1 MGGGLVCWKR
11 APEGCTSLVCF
22 PWAGGGSAPFRQWTD
37 WLPED
42 VGLWAVRLAGRE
54 SRLDERPLDDM
65 ERLVGELA
73 EEVGAFESGPFAF
86 FGHCSGALIAFE
98 LARELRRRDAPLPV
112 QLLATSQPA
121 PRLSRIAPP
130 GERDLAA
137 GLRRLGGT
145 SERVLA
151 DTELF
156 GLLRPA
162 IEADLRLVESY
173 AYASEPRLDL
183 PITVFAV
190 EGDDP
195 AALSSFE
202 AWREETT
209 RPFAVV
215 VLEGD
220 HLFTGPGWRIL
231 ADAVGERLLPAA
243 RRAVSARAQYGRP
256 SASP

>member
-1 MGGGLVCWKR
+1 VAGGLVCWKR
-11 APEGCTSLVCF
+11 APEGCASVVCF
-22 PWAGGGSAPFRQWTD
+22 PWAGGGAAPFRHWAE

-54 SRLDERPLDDM
+54 ARLSERPIDDL
-65 ERLVGELA
+65 ERLVAELA
-73 EEVGAFESGPFAF
+73 DEVAALESEPFAF

-98 LARELRRRDAPLPV
+98 LTRELRRRDAPLPL

-121 PRLSRIAPP
+121 PRLSRIPP
-130 GERDLAA
+130 SSERDLAE

-145 SERVLA
+145 SDRVLA
-151 DTELF
+151 DRELF

-173 AYASEPRLDL
+173 AYASEPPLDV
-183 PITVFAV
+183 PIAVFAV
-190 EGDDP
+190 EDDDS

-209 RPFAVV
+209 RPFALV

-220 HLFTGPGWRIL
+220 HLFTGPGWRVL
-231 ADAVGERLLPAA
+231 ADAVGDRLVEVSVTQRDAA
-243 RRAVSARAQYGRP
+243 A
-256 SASP
+256 